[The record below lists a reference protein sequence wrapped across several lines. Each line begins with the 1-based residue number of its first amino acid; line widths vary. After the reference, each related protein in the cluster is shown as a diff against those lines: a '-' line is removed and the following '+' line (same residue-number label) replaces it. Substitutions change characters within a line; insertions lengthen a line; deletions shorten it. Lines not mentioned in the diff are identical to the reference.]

1 MDNYFDVQ
9 RSEAIDV
16 HYMTTTVAMEAKR
29 ENSPSIYTLELSPA
43 LIIFLAPQI
52 LHITYH

>member
-16 HYMTTTVAMEAKR
+16 HYMITTVAMEAKR
-29 ENSPSIYTLELSPA
+29 ENS
-43 LIIFLAPQI
+43 
-52 LHITYH
+52 